1 MRTSGMKTLT
11 ACLLFS
17 TLCFAGPKKLYGVSW
32 HDSVPEAVK
41 ASKGKKPIFWL
52 RMLGDL
58 AGKT

>member
-1 MRTSGMKTLT
+1 MRTITVLLLAAT
-11 ACLLFS
+11 AS
-17 TLCFAGPKKLYGVSW
+17 FAGPKSLYGIRW